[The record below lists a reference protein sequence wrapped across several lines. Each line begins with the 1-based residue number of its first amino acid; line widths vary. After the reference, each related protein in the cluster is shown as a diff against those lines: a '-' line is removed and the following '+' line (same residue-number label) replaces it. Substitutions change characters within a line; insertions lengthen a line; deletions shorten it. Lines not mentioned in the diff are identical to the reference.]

1 MADLKAELRARGQRL
16 EAMGSASAE
25 ELRRALLA
33 ETAALARC
41 LKSLSNAQAER
52 ATEQTLALAR
62 VEKLQAEIQEQVATL
77 RDDQR
82 EDLMS
87 ARQELVG
94 LLQAVEGK
102 VDEGFKSI
110 KADMVALRG
119 DVSKGFLTL
128 NEGIEQ
134 RDMVALTNAT
144 TLKSKIDA
152 LDAMV
157 RTLFP
162 PLFRCPETNNLR

>member
-16 EAMGSASAE
+16 EAMGSAGAA
-25 ELRRALLA
+25 ELRQALLA
-33 ETAALARC
+33 ETAALAHS
-41 LKSLSNAQAER
+41 LKALSGAQ
-52 ATEQTLALAR
+52 TEQAAEQTQALAR

-82 EDLMS
+82 QDLMS

-94 LLQAVEGK
+94 LVQAVEGK

-144 TLKSKIDA
+144 ALKSKIDA

-157 RTLFP
+157 GTLSPHSFAA
-162 PLFRCPETNNLR
+162 LKKKRR

>member
-1 MADLKAELRARGQRL
+1 V
-16 EAMGSASAE
+16 
-25 ELRRALLA
+25 
-33 ETAALARC
+33 
-41 LKSLSNAQAER
+41 ER
-52 ATEQTLALAR
+52 
-62 VEKLQAEIQEQVATL
+62 LQAEIQEQVATL

-94 LLQAVEGK
+94 LVQAVEGK

-157 RTLFP
+157 RTLS
-162 PLFRCPETNNLR
+162 PLFRCPEKNKLR